1 MNEPRKIYVYGKEAD
16 LLSARVTVHKI
27 QVRKGIPLPEVGDR
41 VVALDEHRLVKF
53 AGSVITVN
61 QVARTYD
68 VELRAS
74 MVTPAHECSERDSFA
89 GRTSSDP
96 KEPIRNEV
104 RRVV

>member
-1 MNEPRKIYVYGKEAD
+1 MNEPRKIYVCGKEAD
-16 LLSARVTVHKI
+16 LLGAMVTVHRI
-27 QVRKGIPLPEVGDR
+27 QVRKGVPLPVVGER

-53 AGSVITVN
+53 AGSVVTVN
-61 QVARTYD
+61 EENRTYD
-68 VELRAS
+68 VELRSS
-74 MVTPAHECSERDSFA
+74 MVPPAHECRERDAFA